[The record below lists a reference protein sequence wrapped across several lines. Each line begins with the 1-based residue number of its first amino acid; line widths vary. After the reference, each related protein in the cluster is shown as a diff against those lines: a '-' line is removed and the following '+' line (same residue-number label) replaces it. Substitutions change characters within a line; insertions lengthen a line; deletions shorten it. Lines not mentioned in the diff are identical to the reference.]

1 MIRLYNHTSYPDAQ
15 IRDILTFAARAVG
28 VKGDVPVR
36 VTRGRR
42 LMSGAEAYN
51 SKPYRRTLTS
61 KRGSEDKRILNCPR
75 GWVRMSLPDP
85 KYIKWCGEHGST
97 NPALDAAEWF
107 TNTAIH
113 EMSHIRD
120 YRERREF
127 PSTVV
132 RHRRIA
138 HDKRPCEILAENRV
152 DEVITDPA
160 KNRRRQE
167 LALALALV
175 MES

>member
-15 IRDILTFAARAVG
+15 IKDILTFAARAVG

-61 KRGSEDKRILNCPR
+61 KRGSEDRRILNCPR
-75 GWVRMSLPDP
+75 GWIRMSLPDP
-85 KYIKWCGEHGST
+85 EHVKAWYGRA
-97 NPALDAAEWF
+97 NAALDAAEWF

-127 PSTVV
+127 PSAVV

-167 LALALALV
+167 LAIALALV